1 MNHNTIARQLVLG
14 EKLQTLRST
23 LERRYKTLLN
33 SGSLRIVR
41 HFPAPCLTTPAFRAD
56 SSSDVHFCLGAPI
69 RPPKKMMYL
78 YNICI
83 RSSIL
88 ITKLDCSYSLQVFGN
103 NYLWKLI
110 I

>member
-69 RPPKKMMYL
+69 RPPKKMIYL
-78 YNICI
+78 NITRTESDC
-83 RSSIL
+83 RL
-88 ITKLDCSYSLQVFGN
+88 TDAITKLGGFTRFAFGRN
-103 NYLWKLI
+103 RS
-110 I
+110 